1 MRHTSNYVGFKELT
15 TSFILR
21 RGYKYKN
28 GEVPIVVAIRYQG
41 VKKEI
46 NTGLSV
52 LPKNWDKKEAL
63 VKASDRKGM
72 AINKELSKI
81 QMEIE
86 ERFITMRREIGDFEI
101 DELIDFLK
109 GKSAPQTIVEYLDL
123 KLEEYKS
130 RVGIDLAQTTYYK
143 YRRTS
148 TYFKDFLLE
157 KKSQTNLAVS
167 RIDKML
173 LEDFFKC
180 LRKEKANSHNSSSA
194 LMKCLSSIL
203 DDAEKAGVIRFNPFK
218 EIQLTRKPVNRE
230 YLTKDEII
238 ALQKLEGLTPSQEIK
253 RDLFLFACFTG
264 LAYADIKNFHA
275 MNIIVEP
282 DGSKHIER
290 YRNKTSVMSYIPLI
304 QVAENILLKYSP
316 TDDCRDF
323 QWKVPCNQ
331 KLNSSLKDIAKH
343 AGIQRNVFMHLARH
357 TFATTVTLSQGI
369 SLESVSKMLGHS
381 TLKHTQIYAKIVNS
395 KVKGEMEKLRESF
408 NSEFF

>member
-1 MRHTSNYVGFKELT
+1 MRHTSNYLGFKELSI
-15 TSFILR
+15 SFLLR
-21 RGYKYKN
+21 RAYKYKN
-28 GEVPIVVAIRYQG
+28 GENPIVVAIRYQG
-41 VKKEI
+41 ERKEI

-52 LPKNWDKKEAL
+52 LPKNWDAKEAL
-63 VKASDRKGM
+63 VKASDKMGM
-72 AINKELSKI
+72 STNKELSKI

-86 ERFITMRREIGDFEI
+86 ERFITMRREVGDFSI
-101 DELIDFLK
+101 DELVDFLK

-123 KLEEYKS
+123 RLEEYQT
-130 RVGIDLAQTTYYK
+130 RVGIDLAKTTFYK

-157 KKSQTNLAVS
+157 KKEQSNLAVS
-167 RIDKML
+167 RIDKVL
-173 LEDFFKC
+173 LEDFFKY
-180 LRKEKANSHNSSSA
+180 LRKEKGNAHNSSSA

-203 DDAEKAGVIRFNPFK
+203 DDAEKAGVIRFNPFQ

-238 ALQKLEGLTPSQEIK
+238 AIQNLQNLSSSMDIK

-264 LAYADIKNFHA
+264 LAYSDIKDFHA

-290 YRNKTSVMSYIPLI
+290 YRNKTSVMSYIPLL

-316 TDDCRDF
+316 TEDCRDF

-331 KLNSSLKDIAKH
+331 KLNSSLKDIAKL
-343 AGIQRNVFMHLARH
+343 AGIQRNLFMHLARH
-357 TFATTVTLSQGI
+357 TFATTVTLTQGI
-369 SLESVSKMLGHS
+369 SIESVSKMLGHS

-395 KVKGEMEKLRESF
+395 KVKGEMEKLRDSF
-408 NSEFF
+408 N

>member
-1 MRHTSNYVGFKELT
+1 MRHTSNYLGFKELSI
-15 TSFILR
+15 SFLLR
-21 RGYKYKN
+21 RAYKYDN
-28 GEVPIVVAIRYQG
+28 GEVPIVVKIRYQG
-41 VKKEI
+41 ERKEI

-52 LPKNWDKKEAL
+52 LPKDWLQEDGC
-63 VKASDRKGM
+63 VKASSRTGM
-72 AINKELSKI
+72 AINKEIVKI
-81 QMEIE
+81 QNEIE
-86 ERFITMRREIGDFEI
+86 ERFITMRRELGDFSI
-101 DELIDFLK
+101 NELVDFLK
-109 GKSAPQTIVEYLDL
+109 GKSAPQTIVEYLEI

-130 RVGIDLAQTTYYK
+130 RLGIDLAQTTYYK

-167 RIDKML
+167 RIDKVL
-173 LEDFFKC
+173 LEDFFKY
-180 LRKEKANSHNSSSA
+180 LRKEKNNSHNSSSA

-203 DDAEKAGVIRFNPFK
+203 DDAEKADVIRHNPFK

-238 ALQKLEGLTPSQEIK
+238 AIQKLEGLSPSQDIK

-264 LAYADIKNFHA
+264 LAYADIKGFHA

-290 YRNKTSVMSYIPLI
+290 YRNKTSVMSYIPLL

-331 KLNSSLKDIAKH
+331 KLNFSLKDIAKL
-343 AGIQRNVFMHLARH
+343 AGIKRNVFMHLARH

-369 SLESVSKMLGHS
+369 SIESVSKMLGHS

-408 NSEFF
+408 N

>member
-1 MRHTSNYVGFKELT
+1 MRHTSNYLGFKELT

-81 QMEIE
+81 QIEIE
-86 ERFITMRREIGDFEI
+86 ERLITMRREIGDFEI

-109 GKSAPQTIVEYLDL
+109 GKSTPQTTVEYLDL
-123 KLEEYKS
+123 NLVEYKS

-167 RIDKML
+167 RIDKVL
-173 LEDFFKC
+173 LEDFFKY

-203 DDAEKAGVIRFNPFK
+203 DDAGKADVIRHNPFK
-218 EIQLTRKPVNRE
+218 EIQLTRKPVNRK

-238 ALQKLEGLTPSQEIK
+238 ALQKLEGLTLSQEIK

-264 LAYADIKNFHA
+264 LA
-275 MNIIVEP
+275 M
-282 DGSKHIER
+282 
-290 YRNKTSVMSYIPLI
+290 M
-304 QVAENILLKYSP
+304 IL
-316 TDDCRDF
+316 R
-323 QWKVPCNQ
+323 
-331 KLNSSLKDIAKH
+331 
-343 AGIQRNVFMHLARH
+343 
-357 TFATTVTLSQGI
+357 
-369 SLESVSKMLGHS
+369 VSMP
-381 TLKHTQIYAKIVNS
+381 
-395 KVKGEMEKLRESF
+395 
-408 NSEFF
+408 